1 MFESTV
7 ATINSA
13 RDSLGLRGA
22 VTGTGSL
29 RGVPFLVYREQKQSG
44 GRRIVK
50 REYPLRDTGGAND
63 LGRKLRERTFT
74 AVVLGNSASTQRD
87 ALIDALEA
95 AGSAEL
101 VHPEFGTQ
109 QVMVD
114 SFECRSS
121 ADELNIYEFTITV
134 YPAATDNAPQATQ
147 NTANAVTNQKDSL
160 FGSLG
165 DTLTSAWQTVQEGTA
180 GATAVLNAITGV
192 FDDVYDAVENIGV
205 LDDVNQLLG
214 AVAAVKGSAEGM
226 LNAPA
231 LLAANVLGALDGLSG
246 ICDASTA
253 FRAYERLGVHLNKRQ
268 ASVDVTHIPDA
279 AVSNVA
285 VLFHVASTGALAG
298 QAAAA
303 SGVLT
308 QAIDADSV
316 DVTPHSPQLT
326 ADATTASSVASAAS
340 VSDVIIPAT
349 SSTAVTSE
357 STGSVIESDWPQF
370 ESRTDIE
377 RVAVDIG
384 NALDAAALAAADSG
398 YATDSAAITRLR
410 LLTVQDLRHRG
421 LRLSGVSSV
430 RLARTEPALV
440 TLYRQTGSA
449 QQWQRL
455 ARRNGVDNPLFVP
468 GGVDIEV
475 IDE

>member
-7 ATINSA
+7 AAINSA
-13 RDSLGLRGA
+13 RDSLGLKKP
-22 VTGTGSL
+22 VTGVGSL

-63 LGRKLRERTFT
+63 LGRKLRERTFS
-74 AVVLGNSASTQRD
+74 AVVLGDDAGTQRD
-87 ALIDALEA
+87 ALIEALEA

-101 VHPEFGTQ
+101 VHPEFNTV

-114 SFECRSS
+114 SYECRSN
-121 ADELNIYEFTITV
+121 ADELNYYEFTITV

-165 DTLTSAWQTVQEGTA
+165 DTLSDAWQTVQEATA
-180 GATAVLNAITGV
+180 GATAVMDAITGIV
-192 FDDVYDAVENIGV
+192 DDIYDAVENIGV
-205 LDDVNQLLG
+205 LDDVNKLLG
-214 AVAAVKGSAEGM
+214 AMTSLKGSVQGL

-231 LLAANVLGALDGLSG
+231 MLAANVLGALDGLSG

-253 FRAYERLGVHLNKRQ
+253 FRTYERLGVHLIKRQ
-268 ASVDVTHIPDA
+268 SSVDVSHIPDT
-279 AVSNVA
+279 AVSNIA

-316 DVTPHSPQLT
+316 DVTPHAPQLT
-326 ADATTASSVASAAS
+326 ADSTTTSSVSSAAS
-340 VSDVIIPAT
+340 VSDVIIPTT

-357 STGSVIESDWPQF
+357 SNASVIESDWPQF

-384 NALDAAALAAADSG
+384 NALDAAALKAADSG
-398 YATDSAAITRLR
+398 YMTDSAAITRLR
-410 LLTVQDLRHRG
+410 LLTVQDLRQRG
-421 LRLSGVSSV
+421 LRLSGVKTV
-430 RLARTEPALV
+430 RLIRTEPALV

-468 GGVDIEV
+468 GGVEIEV